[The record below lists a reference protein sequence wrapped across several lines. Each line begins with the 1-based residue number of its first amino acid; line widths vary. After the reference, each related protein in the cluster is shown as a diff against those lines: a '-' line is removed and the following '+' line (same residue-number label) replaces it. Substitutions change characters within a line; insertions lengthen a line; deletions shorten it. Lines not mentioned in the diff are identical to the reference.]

1 LAGYF
6 DSARGRRRS
15 FQDNLNL
22 VPFVDLFST
31 MIIFLIS
38 VAVWDQL
45 ASVKANMG
53 VEDRPSTQ
61 LAPPDTK
68 RVTSN
73 VRIHLAKEYIEIVD
87 GASKRRLSKVDENFD
102 WAALGTFSTELRARL
117 SDKKDMLIE
126 VDDDVPYEAVI
137 MAMDQFLARDFR
149 ELIVIGRDA
158 RF

>member
-6 DSARGRRRS
+6 DSSRGRRRE

-45 ASVKANMG
+45 AAVKANMG

-61 LAPPDTK
+61 VAPPDSK
-68 RVTSN
+68 KVRSN
-73 VRIHLAKEYIEIVD
+73 VRVHLKKEAVELIDGNSQKRVVPVD
-87 GASKRRLSKVDENFD
+87 GQIPWAQVGEFAIALRTRL
-102 WAALGTFSTELRARL
+102 A
-117 SDKKDMLIE
+117 DKKDMLIE
-126 VDDDVPYEAVI
+126 VDDDVPYESVI
-137 MAMDQFLARDFR
+137 AAMDQFLEQDFR
-149 ELIVIGRDA
+149 ELVVTGKDA